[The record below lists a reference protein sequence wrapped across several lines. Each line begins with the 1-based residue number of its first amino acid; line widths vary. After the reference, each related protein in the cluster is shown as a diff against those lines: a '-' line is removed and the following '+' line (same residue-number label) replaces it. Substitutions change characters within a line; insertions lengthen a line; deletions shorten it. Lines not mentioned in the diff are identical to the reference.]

1 MKGIIYELPA
11 IKPITIGYIDNAGLS
26 DRILVAADNFF
37 TDDAFPGPVDY
48 ILFSNIFHDWPD
60 EVNLNLISKA
70 YNCLCPG
77 GKIVISELLLS
88 DDVKSSTP
96 SSTSTNVMMLPG
108 TKGRQ
113 YRPKE
118 LFQRLK
124 RAGFVDPHVKSLV
137 DDYELIVATK
147 P

>member
-1 MKGIIYELPA
+1 ME
-11 IKPITIGYIDNAGLS
+11 YIDRAGMS
-26 DRILVAADNFF
+26 DRISVASGYFF
-37 TDDAFPGPVDY
+37 TDDPFPGPVDY

-60 EVNLNLISKA
+60 EINLKLIEKA
-70 YNCLCPG
+70 YNCLSPG

-88 DDVKSSTP
+88 DDVKSST
-96 SSTSTNVMMLPG
+96 SSATSMNVIMMPY

-118 LFQRLK
+118 LFRRLK
-124 RAGFVDPHVKSLV
+124 RAGFVDPHVTKLV
-137 DDYELIVATK
+137 DDYDLVIATK